1 MLPAHAEP
9 ETLTTEVLPPGNPYR
24 LYLQDAALSHLAD
37 SRLVI
42 VDGDKMRVLSVFA
55 TGGMGLTT
63 LSPDRSEIY
72 IAMQYYSK
80 LNRGDRLDQVEIID
94 ALTLQRKAEIPIPPK
109 HAQSLPY
116 RDLIHTTSDGHF
128 VLVQNATPATSVS
141 VVDVRNHTFVGEV
154 PTPGCWSIA
163 PSASTPNRFSTLCGD
178 GTLLTVT
185 LDEQGKAMSQKKSQ
199 KFFDPDKDPV
209 FISSASSGDEYY
221 FVSYHGVVHPVNLG
235 GETATFGEPWNLV
248 TKPADVKGGWRPG
261 GYHPLALH
269 AESGSLYVAM
279 HPNGAKGTQKS
290 PAKEIWV
297 FDLKT
302 QKLVRRL
309 PGNNAMALAVS
320 RGKQPRLFVL
330 DGAKAGVVSLDPN
343 GRGKPLARMDGLVEV
358 PVSLGVQ

>member
-1 MLPAHAEP
+1 MSAHAEP
-9 ETLTTEVLPPGNPYR
+9 ETLTTEILPPASPYR

-42 VDGDKMRVLSVFA
+42 VDGDRMRVLSVFA

-72 IAMQYYSK
+72 IATQYYSK
-80 LNRGDRLDQVEIID
+80 LNRGERLDQVEVID
-94 ALTLQRKAEIPIPPK
+94 ALTLKRKAEIPVPPK

-116 RDLIHTTSDGHF
+116 RDLLHTTSDGHF

-141 VVDVRNHTFVGEV
+141 VVDVRARTFVGEI

-163 PSASTPNRFSTLCGD
+163 PSVSTPNRFSTLCGD
-178 GTLLTVT
+178 GTLLTIT
-185 LDEQGKAMSQKKSQ
+185 LDSEGKPASRQKSE

-209 FISSASSGDEYY
+209 FISSANVGDQYY

-235 GETATFGEPWNLV
+235 GEVATFGEPWDLV
-248 TKPADVKGGWRPG
+248 AASSDTKDGWRPG
-261 GYHPLALH
+261 GYHPMALH
-269 AESGSLYVAM
+269 PESGSLYVAM
-279 HPNGAKGTQKS
+279 HPKGRNGTQKS

-297 FDLKT
+297 YDLQSRKRI
-302 QKLVRRL
+302 KRL
-309 PGNNAMALAVS
+309 PGYNAMALAVS
-320 RGKQPRLFVL
+320 RGDQPRLFVL

-343 GRGKPLARMDGLVEV
+343 GSGKPLGRMDGLVEV